1 MKITSHQQAVS
12 WTMWAFSLLILLS
25 VLPAATASE
34 RVVLGEYF
42 TNQY

>member
-1 MKITSHQQAVS
+1 MKIMSHQQAVS
-12 WTMWAFSLLILLS
+12 WTMWAISLLIL
-25 VLPAATASE
+25 VGALPAATASE